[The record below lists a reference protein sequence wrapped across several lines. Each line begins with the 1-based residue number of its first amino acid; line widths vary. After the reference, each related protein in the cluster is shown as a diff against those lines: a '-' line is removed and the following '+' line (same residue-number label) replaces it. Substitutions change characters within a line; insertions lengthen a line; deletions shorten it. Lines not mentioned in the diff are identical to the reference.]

1 MLDALES
8 QIQFLDQDE
17 RTMIQHDNTNDRAKI
32 DILSAMQCLYTEF
45 FTFRDQEEER
55 LHETIVVY
63 RKSVSNQG
71 QVRSVLEKVWNLYF
85 TEQGS
90 RFKAFFSRV
99 ESVLHAF

>member
-90 RFKAFFSRV
+90 RFKAFSSRV